1 MDVKTLESEKKK
13 NLVVAIS
20 TEPKEMQDLK
30 TTWSHLEG
38 DKHKFP
44 YQVVH
49 FTGLYTFSFSDLST
63 I

>member
-30 TTWSHLEG
+30 TT
-38 DKHKFP
+38 
-44 YQVVH
+44 
-49 FTGLYTFSFSDLST
+49 
-63 I
+63 